1 MHNNIT
7 QAEDLAV
14 LHDPSYLL
22 ASPPSVPA
30 AFSLVG
36 KRILYLHYS
45 RAGITHMAGIILIV
59 QVNI

>member
-36 KRILYLHYS
+36 IVIVTQARTQAH
-45 RAGITHMAGIILIV
+45 THTHTNAFLIYEM
-59 QVNI
+59 